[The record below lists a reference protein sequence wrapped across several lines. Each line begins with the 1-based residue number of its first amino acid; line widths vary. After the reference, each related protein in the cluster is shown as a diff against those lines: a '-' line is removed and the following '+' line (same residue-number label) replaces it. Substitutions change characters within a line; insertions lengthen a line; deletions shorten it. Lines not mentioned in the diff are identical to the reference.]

1 MRASHGVGEES
12 AAQAQQA
19 QQGPDCLDRVRASLP
34 ELKGT
39 ALAIARHLLA
49 QPWDARGLTAEELA
63 RAAGVSA
70 NAVVRFSQQL
80 GYPGYRAFANE
91 FALALGQY
99 GPRAFAIPDAALP
112 TQGGVTGDV
121 AVVRRIFE
129 LEIAGLQ
136 QTLHHLSDSVVER
149 AVAALAAAG
158 RVVFAALGSSAQTGQ
173 LAAFRLLNAGV
184 HAVWSSDPYVTLT
197 QAGLLAPGDVA
208 FGIAHSGGSKV
219 PVEALRLARQRG
231 ATTIALT
238 AVPGSAITEVADVVI
253 AMFGPDMTL
262 SPGVQR
268 FASPFTGLAL
278 VEALT
283 SAVAVRMAA
292 RSREVLPG
300 IRGAIHETLE
310 PPLDGSPVAGTP
322 RRSGAAHTERRR
334 KRRQV

>member
-1 MRASHGVGEES
+1 MRASD
-12 AAQAQQA
+12 AAGAASPSQP
-19 QQGPDCLDRVRASLP
+19 GPDCLDRVRASLP

-39 ALAIARHLLA
+39 ALTIARHLLA

-112 TQGGVTGDV
+112 TQGGVAGDV

-136 QTLHHLSDSVVER
+136 QTLHHLSESVVER
-149 AVAALAAAG
+149 AVAALAGAG
-158 RVVFAALGSSAQTGQ
+158 RVVFAAFGSSAQTGQ

-197 QAGLLAPGDVA
+197 QVGLLSSGDVA

-219 PVEALRLARQRG
+219 PVEALRLARKRG

-238 AVPGSAITEVADVVI
+238 AVPGSEITEVADVVI

-310 PPLDGSPVAGTP
+310 PPLAGSAPAST
-322 RRSGAAHTERRR
+322 RRSGPGPTERRR
-334 KRRQV
+334 KRRLI